1 MTFFL
6 KISTAALMM
15 IFLLFNPVLAAM
27 SVYPMEVSVDTKG
40 TSQIKLIS
48 KSDEVQ
54 FVKITLKKIINPG
67 TSSEKEVIADES
79 NADEVAVVPAKIA
92 LAAGT
97 ERVVRIV
104 SLLPPEKETTW
115 RAYFE
120 SVDEREFNDN
130 GELNN
135 SVKKS
140 ATVGVNII
148 WGALIHVLPITHDPA
163 LSYKTSTG
171 EILNSGNVRVPIKE
185 IGVCKVNGQ
194 CVWSKVIKTIYPD
207 MVNSLSGVVFHP
219 GSDYRARYMDETQN
233 RIREIKIN
241 ANNS

>member
-1 MTFFL
+1 MIFFL

-15 IFLLFNPVLAAM
+15 FFLSFNPVLAAM

-54 FVKITLKKIINPG
+54 FVKITLKKIMNPG

-104 SLLPPEKETTW
+104 SLLPPKKETTW

-120 SVDEREFNDN
+120 SVDEREFNDDSV
-130 GELNN
+130 LNS

-148 WGALIHVLPITHDPA
+148 WGALIHVLPITNVPA
-163 LSYKTSTG
+163 LSYKIRTG
-171 EILNSGNVRVPIKE
+171 EILNSGNVRMPIKE

-207 MVNSLSGVVFHP
+207 MINSISGVTFHP
-219 GSDYRARYMDETQN
+219 GRDYRARYMDETQN
-233 RIREIKIN
+233 RIREVKIN

>member
-1 MTFFL
+1 MIFFL

-15 IFLLFNPVLAAM
+15 FFLSFNPVQAAM

-48 KSDEVQ
+48 KSDDVQ
-54 FVKITLKKIINPG
+54 FVKITLKKIMNPG
-67 TSSEKEVIADES
+67 TSSEKEVIADKS

-97 ERVVRIV
+97 ERVVRII
-104 SLLPPEKETTW
+104 SLLPPKKETTW

-120 SVDEREFNDN
+120 SVDEREFNDD

-140 ATVGVNII
+140 AKVGVNII
-148 WGALIHVLPITHDPA
+148 WGALIHVLPINNVPA
-163 LSYKTSTG
+163 LSYKISTG
-171 EILNSGNVRVPIKE
+171 EILNSGNVRMSIKE

-194 CVWSKVIKTIYPD
+194 CAWSKVIKTIYPD
-207 MVNSLSGVVFHP
+207 MINSLSGVTFHP
-219 GSDYRARYMDETQN
+219 GRDYRARYMDETQN
-233 RIREIKIN
+233 RIREVTIN